1 MASETIDRIRR
12 MTLEIQALRKK
23 ADDLAATEEERAAL
37 KRERQ
42 DLLATMA
49 KSGGG
54 RKRIEEINARL
65 KDLKPEVV
73 RRSTILDTISDLE
86 HVRRG
91 LLAAVPLDGH
101 PAEALQ
107 KRLRTLEKKTGERPD
122 PEDPDGVMEL
132 FFPEVA
138 PTKRRRKQ
146 DPTLEREIWTIC
158 DELSAKLSCPT
169 S

>member
-1 MASETIDRIRR
+1 MASETLDRIRR
-12 MTLEIQALRKK
+12 MTAEIQALRGK
-23 ADDLAATEEERAAL
+23 AQDLAATEEERTAL
-37 KRERQ
+37 KSERRE
-42 DLLATMA
+42 LLAKLA
-49 KSGGG
+49 GGG
-54 RKRIEEINARL
+54 RGANRIEEINERL
-65 KDLKPEVV
+65 KELKPEVV

-101 PAEALQ
+101 PAEPLQ
-107 KRLRTLEKKTGERPD
+107 KRLRTLEKKVGERPD

-146 DPTLEREIWTIC
+146 DPNVEREIWAIC
-158 DELSAKLSCPT
+158 DELASKL
-169 S
+169 